1 MTHTQLRLMA
11 VGAAG
16 AMLWLAGC
24 SAYQPAADV
33 RPVNDV
39 RTDARSCQ
47 LSTLNPVAALF
58 PIAALATAGEQA
70 SSMDACMARRGWA
83 RK

>member
-11 VGAAG
+11 IGAAG
-16 AMLWLAGC
+16 AMLWLSGC
-24 SAYQPAADV
+24 SAYQPAADA

-39 RTDARSCQ
+39 RTDARACQ
-47 LSTLNPVAALF
+47 MATFNPVAAIF
-58 PIAALATAGEQA
+58 PIAALATAADQFD
-70 SSMDACMARRGWA
+70 SMDACMARRGWA